1 MRNFLFVPGNSPK
14 MLSGANFLG
23 SDAIVIDLE
32 DAVPLDEK
40 DAARI
45 LVRCAIQALH
55 YKVRLGIRINA
66 MDTPY
71 WQLDLKE
78 LLPLEPDFVVLPK
91 TCEAVSIHTLA
102 ITMDELENQYQ
113 LRKKIGI
120 IALLE
125 TAKGIENAYAIAT
138 ASSRVIA
145 LFLGA
150 EDLTANLCA
159 NRTKEGRE
167 IFYSRSRVVCAA
179 RAAGIDSYDT
189 PFTDVEDLDGLAA
202 DARLAR
208 QLGFT
213 GKASINPRHIDIIN
227 ENFSPTQEE
236 IDYAKEI
243 LSVIEAAKAKGSGAV
258 SLHGKMIDA
267 PIVMRARYI
276 LKLAEEL

>member
-14 MLSGANFLG
+14 MLSSANFLG

-32 DAVPLDEK
+32 DAVPLAEK

-45 LVRCAIQALH
+45 LVRYAIQALH
-55 YKVRLGIRINA
+55 YKIQLGIRINA
-66 MDTPY
+66 LDTPF
-71 WQLDLKE
+71 WQADLKE
-78 LLPLEPDFVVLPK
+78 LLPLGPDFIMLPK
-91 TCEAVSIHTLA
+91 TCKASSIHTLENA
-102 ITMDELENQYQ
+102 MNELEKQYHP
-113 LRKKIGI
+113 KKKAGI

-125 TAKGIENAYAIAT
+125 TAEGIENAYSIAE

-189 PFTDVEDLDGLAA
+189 PFTDVDDLAGLAE

-213 GKASINPRHIDIIN
+213 GKASINPRHIEIIN
-227 ENFSPTQEE
+227 ENFSPSQEE

-243 LSVIEAAKAKGSGAV
+243 LSAIEEAKAKGSGAV
-258 SLHGKMIDA
+258 SLHGKMVDA
-267 PIVMRARYI
+267 PVVVRAQYI
-276 LKLAEEL
+276 LKLAEEA